1 MPPLSSGL
9 HLNVV
14 SLGSSRRVCAIW
26 KVGGPVDP
34 GRPCAFPDAL
44 LLPRRGAEQDWA
56 AQVALAALD
65 EQGLGDGPACVDLT
79 TTAGGVRFTALR
91 PGLCAPDLM
100 ELSQAALGGG
110 HREWTDLSRSRPASF
125 HTTAAQPYALR
136 RHAAAV
142 TTHTQDG
149 PGRVHI
155 LHRRSEHV
163 LRAYAAARLA
173 RSATTPAPPK
183 PQHQETAMPLI
194 TELRK
199 PGLAS
204 PGPASPGPALE
215 ARLSRSARTM
225 VPSEVR
231 ALFTAANRPDVVSL
245 AGGMPNPAALPTE
258 EMASVTAAVLR
269 DSGTTALQYGSA
281 QGDLALRERIC
292 GIMHDARITARPDD
306 ILVTVGSQQAL
317 DLVARVLLD
326 PGDAVAAEGP
336 TYVTALGTFAAAGAR
351 VVQVGMDRDGVIP
364 DELAAA
370 FARQADQG
378 RPVKIFYTVPT
389 FQNPTGVTLSSQRR
403 RQILDIC
410 RTAGVLVI
418 EDDPYGMLHYA
429 GEPPRPLAADAP
441 GHVVYL
447 GTFSKTLAPGLRVG
461 WAHAPSALTRKLVL
475 AAESATLCHSALA
488 QLTVDRYLR
497 THPWTEHLAT
507 ARAGY
512 RKRRDT
518 MLSALAASMPEDVS
532 WTVPDGGFFVWTTFP
547 EGVDARELLPRAL
560 SAGVSFVPGTGFYA
574 DGRGANHGRL
584 SFSYPEPEQTD
595 LGVRRLA
602 SVIAERR
609 APTTLT
615 D

>member
-1 MPPLSSGL
+1 MSPLPSGL
-9 HLNVV
+9 HLSVV

-56 AQVALAALD
+56 AQIAFAALD

-79 TTAGGVRFTALR
+79 TTAKGVRFTALR
-91 PGLCAPDLM
+91 AGLCHPDLM
-100 ELSQAALGGG
+100 ELAHAALGDG
-110 HREWTDLSRSRPASF
+110 HREWTDLSRSRPVSF
-125 HTTAAQPYALR
+125 HATAAQPYALR
-136 RHAAAV
+136 QHAAAV

-149 PGRVHI
+149 PGRLHV

-173 RSATTPAPPK
+173 RSATTPAPSTS
-183 PQHQETAMPLI
+183 QHQETAMPLT
-194 TELRK
+194 TERRK
-199 PGLAS
+199 PR
-204 PGPASPGPALE
+204 PASPGPALE

-231 ALFTAANRPDVVSL
+231 ALFSAANRPDVVSL
-245 AGGMPNPAALPTE
+245 AGGMPSPAVLPTE
-258 EMASVTAAVLR
+258 EMATVTAAVLR

-281 QGDLALRERIC
+281 QGDPALRERIC

-306 ILVTVGSQQAL
+306 VLVTGGSQQAL

-326 PGDAVAAEGP
+326 PGDTVVAEGP

-370 FARQADQG
+370 FARLAAQG
-378 RPVKIFYTVPT
+378 RPGKIFYTVPT
-389 FQNPTGVTLSSQRR
+389 FQNPTGVTLSPRR
-403 RQILDIC
+403 RLQILDIC
-410 RTAGVLVI
+410 QAAGVLVI

-429 GEPPRPLAADAP
+429 GAPPRALAADASE
-441 GHVVYL
+441 HAVYL

-461 WAHAPSALTRKLVL
+461 WVHAPSALTRKLVL

-497 THPWTEHLAT
+497 THPWDEHLAI

-512 RKRRDT
+512 RERRDT
-518 MLSALAASMPEDVS
+518 MLSALAASMPQDVS

-547 EGVDARELLPRAL
+547 GGVDARELLPRAL
-560 SAGVSFVPGTGFYA
+560 AAGVSFVPGTGFYA
-574 DGRGANHGRL
+574 DGRGAHHGRL
-584 SFSYPEPEQTD
+584 SFSYPEPEQIE

-602 SVIAERR
+602 SVIAEHR
-609 APTTLT
+609 
-615 D
+615 